1 MTVLTNT
8 RDAHAMDLKAD
19 ETFYSPKSGIVER
32 RKNHVA
38 QKAIVKAWAPTCYK
52 EQCLRTKWA
61 ECMRKRDG
69 FPDV

>member
-19 ETFYSPKSGIVER
+19 VTFYSPKSGIVER
-32 RKNHVA
+32 RK
-38 QKAIVKAWAPTCYK
+38 KAILKEWAAKCYK